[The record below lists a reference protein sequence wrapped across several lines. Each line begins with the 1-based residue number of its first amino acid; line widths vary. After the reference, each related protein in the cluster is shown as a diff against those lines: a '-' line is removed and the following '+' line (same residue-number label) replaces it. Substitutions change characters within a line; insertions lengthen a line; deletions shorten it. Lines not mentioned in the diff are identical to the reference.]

1 MRLQNAQSDPMPNLF
16 IIAGPNGAGKT
27 TYARRFL
34 PEEMRTREF
43 VNADLIAAGLSPFA
57 PGNAAFEA
65 GRIMLARLRELVAQ
79 RADFSFETTLSG
91 RAYAPLLKEMHAD
104 GYHIWMDFL
113 WIPQLDITR
122 QRVRQRV
129 TKGGHDIPDEV
140 QQRRFHLGIR
150 NLATLY
156 RPWLNHWRLY
166 DNTFDQ
172 PHLVAEEQDGTLT
185 ITDATKL
192 ALIEQAAHVSFMSD
206 THSET
211 VEEPM
216 ALFTPAE
223 VTRRSMRAMRKA
235 FADAVLENL
244 RFGLPIIQYRGG
256 KVVEVPAE
264 DLAPLARRIL
274 EANGEPLP
282 EEIAAGRTF

>member
-1 MRLQNAQSDPMPNLF
+1 
-16 IIAGPNGAGKT
+16 
-27 TYARRFL
+27 
-34 PEEMRTREF
+34 
-43 VNADLIAAGLSPFA
+43 
-57 PGNAAFEA
+57 
-65 GRIMLARLRELVAQ
+65 MLARLRELVAQ

-91 RAYAPLLKEMHAD
+91 RAYAPLLKEMHAM
-104 GYHIWMDFL
+104 GYRVRMDFL

-129 TKGGHDIPDEV
+129 SKGGHDIPDEV

-172 PHLVAEEQDGTLT
+172 PHLVAEEQNGVLT
-185 ITDATKL
+185 VADAAKL
-192 ALIEQAAHVSFMSD
+192 ALIEQAAQVSFMPE
-206 THSET
+206 THREA

-216 ALFTPAE
+216 AFTPKE
-223 VTRRSMRAMRKA
+223 ETRRSMRAMRKA

-244 RFGLPIIQYRGG
+244 RFGLPIVQYRGG